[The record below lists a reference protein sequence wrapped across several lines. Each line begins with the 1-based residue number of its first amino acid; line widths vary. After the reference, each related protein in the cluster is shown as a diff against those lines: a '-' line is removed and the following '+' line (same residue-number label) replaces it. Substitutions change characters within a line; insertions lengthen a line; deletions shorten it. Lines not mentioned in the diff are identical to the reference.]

1 MSRHRK
7 FYFYF
12 LRASAAPSLPR
23 IEKILQTVPF
33 HSEGSEII
41 INKNI
46 DIDSLVTAVE
56 LSELFGVS
64 TRTVQRLAQE
74 GVLPEPEGK
83 QGNANLYSLQ
93 RATQAYC
100 SYLKKKIEQQ
110 ANNIDNLKE
119 QKIQAD
125 IKLKEMQIEIT
136 QLKTDIK
143 KGEYIDRG
151 TVLKDFRAFYK
162 MFKRFALNIPGRIA
176 AIAKG
181 YVEPVVSKGIEKDLR
196 QEITSMLNN
205 FTVAG
210 YKGETDK
217 QEKPYPSKRHG
228 RK

>member
-1 MSRHRK
+1 M
-7 FYFYF
+7 
-12 LRASAAPSLPR
+12 
-23 IEKILQTVPF
+23 
-33 HSEGSEII
+33 
-41 INKNI
+41 INKNV
-46 DIDSLVTAVE
+46 DVDSLVTVVE

-64 TRTVQRLAQE
+64 VRTVQRLAQE

-83 QGNANLYSLQ
+83 QGNANLYSLK
-93 RATQAYC
+93 RATRAYC
-100 SYLKKKIEQQ
+100 DYLKKKVEQQ
-110 ANNIDNLKE
+110 ADNSGDKLKE
-119 QKIQAD
+119 EKMQAD
-125 IKLKEMQIEIT
+125 IKLKEMQIEII

-162 MFKRFALNIPGRIA
+162 VFKRFALNIPGRIA

-181 YVEPVVSKGIEKDLR
+181 YVEPVVSKGIKKDLR

-205 FTVAG
+205 FTVVG
-210 YKGETDK
+210 YKGETYK